1 MAKNKNNH
9 DLDLDRYEDLNGL
22 SLKKMNFGLW
32 LSENRAKMTKSII
45 ALLIVISAGFFIYS
59 SYHYVRY
66 FLDGRNS
73 GGAETNVSVLSPRKV
88 VSDLLIAAP
97 QIFKSGENYD
107 LVVNIKNPND
117 KFTGSFQ
124 YCFTINDDPA
134 SCGRGFIMPSEEK
147 YLFALGQKV
156 EVIAPEVRLSV
167 TDVFWQRI
175 DTHKIPSW
183 SAFAASR
190 LNFIIEDLKFI
201 PGVSR
206 SSGERSSLDSLEF
219 SITNN
224 SAYGYYEVPLKISFY
239 NGSELVGVNSYVVTN
254 FLAGQ
259 KRSVRLSWLSGLGS
273 VTRTEIRPELNLL
286 DDNIYLKY
294 QGR

>member
-97 QIFKSGENYD
+97 QIFKSGETYD
-107 LVVNIKNPND
+107 LAVNISNPND
-117 KFTGSFQ
+117 KFTGNFQ
-124 YCFTINDDPA
+124 YCFAINDSPV
-134 SCGRGFIMPSEEK
+134 SCGRGFIMPGEEK
-147 YLFALGQKV
+147 YLFALGQKIEAV
-156 EVIAPEVRLSV
+156 APEINFRV

-175 DTHKIPSW
+175 DAHKIPDWPS
-183 SAFAASR
+183 FVASH
-190 LNFIIEDLKFI
+190 LNFTVEGLKLTL
-201 PGVSR
+201 GSTR
-206 SSGERSSLDSLEF
+206 NSGDKASLDSLEF